1 MTASP
6 NQVTPIG
13 MQTLGLSSESKR
25 SDGWLKSLLWP
36 SVENAWDVDYLGQQG
51 MWICTL
57 VAAASLSTLAV
68 TGMPVMILAGLL
80 AAAFYLLGGMGVR
93 EGSWMAAALVLAVYL
108 LNVFSG
114 IVMLRMPNIFTI
126 LFSVVL
132 VSNLRATILAS
143 QWRPAAEDED
153 RPMRFS
159 ESWADKYI
167 DQLPRKWWPR
177 LQLVFLVL
185 GVTMMLFSLAGLGWA
200 LAVRFK
206 VLPLPKS

>member
-1 MTASP
+1 
-6 NQVTPIG
+6 

-57 VAAASLSTLAV
+57 VAAASLFTLAV

-93 EGSWMAAALVLAVYL
+93 EGSWMAASLVLAVYL
-108 LNVFSG
+108 LNVFFG

-159 ESWADKYI
+159 ESLADKYI

-177 LQLVFLVL
+177 LQVVFLVL
-185 GVTMMLFSLAGLGWA
+185 GVTMMLFSVAGLGWA